1 METKLNQGQYL
12 RRCAWCERT
21 LIRGNWLAE
30 RDIPDADARAL
41 SAATHTICPACI
53 EELRRNGQS
62 V

>member
-1 METKLNQGQYL
+1 MATEVNQAEYC

-30 RDIPDADARAL
+30 HDIADSDARAL
-41 SAATHTICPACI
+41 AVATHTICPACI
-53 EELRRNGQS
+53 EELRRNGQC